1 MFTTFY
7 KNTMMMNKCK
17 SVLLLV
23 LLLMGIGSSYG
34 QIAIGDN
41 KLPNFNTDLTLGSE
55 NKGILLNRVKL
66 VNANSASPLDANSI
80 VPGMLVYN
88 TNVVDELKEGFYFWT
103 SAGKWS
109 RMYVKTTPTREM
121 NMVYFKETS
130 KQYVLPY
137 SPENVKPPKEVAIDE
152 LNVDYVAD
160 VSGQVFI
167 ELTMYA
173 TFQDKTAIKA
183 GNTFCYT
190 TVTEGVLKKET
201 FKGITAISPYNIVNN
216 EGLMPTQGYSN
227 FVFNVEKGKTY
238 AIRTT
243 ANETYAGS
251 GWTVLAGDYV
261 VNNLKLHSSIKV
273 TFLSEPKL

>member
-1 MFTTFY
+1 M
-7 KNTMMMNKCK
+7 KKNKCK
-17 SVLLLV
+17 RGLLVILLLI
-23 LLLMGIGSSYG
+23 GIGNSSYG
-34 QIAIGDN
+34 QIAIGGD
-41 KLPNFNTDLTLGSE
+41 KLPNFNTDLTLGSD
-55 NKGILLNRVKL
+55 NKGVLLNRVKL

-130 KQYVLPY
+130 KQYNLPY
-137 SPENVKPPKEVAIDE
+137 SPSNVNPPKVVAIDE

-173 TFQDKTAIKA
+173 AFQDKTAIKA

-190 TVTEGVLKKET
+190 TVTEGGSKNET
-201 FKGITAISPYNIVNN
+201 FKGITAISPYNVLDN

-243 ANETYAGS
+243 ANETYAGA